1 MIEAA
6 LMNKLEAMA
15 ERHAELERMLADP
28 EVIAHQVRYRALLRE
43 HGSLAKIIPDY
54 VRMKELEARQA
65 EAQSII
71 ENEDDRDLCQLAR
84 EELQPL
90 ADELTQLTGQIQRAL
105 VEDDPDADR
114 NVIIEI
120 RAGTGGDEAS
130 LFAADLFRMYSCYA
144 ERHKWNAE
152 ILNSNPTELGG
163 FKEITFALKGKEVYK
178 RLQYECGGHRVQ
190 RVPATEAGGR
200 IHTSA
205 VTVAVLPEVEDVEV
219 ELREEDMRIDRMR
232 SSGPGGQSVN
242 KTSSA
247 IRITHFPT
255 GIVVSM
261 QDQKSQHKNLAKALT
276 ILRSRIYEKL
286 RFERDS
292 EVSEQRRKL
301 IGSGD
306 RSDRVRTYNF
316 LQNRVTDHRINLS
329 LYSLDAVMMGEL
341 DPLIDKL
348 IEYDAE
354 EKLKEL

>member
-28 EVIAHQVRYRALLRE
+28 EVIADQGRYRALLRE
-43 HGSLAKIIPDY
+43 HGSLSKIIPDY
-54 VRMKELEARQA
+54 VRMKDLEARQA

-84 EELQPL
+84 DELQPL
-90 ADELTQLTGQIQRAL
+90 AVELAQLTGQIQRGL

-130 LFAADLFRMYSCYA
+130 LFAADLFRMYSYYA
-144 ERHKWNAE
+144 EKRKWKPE
-152 ILNSNPTELGG
+152 ILNSNPTELDGY
-163 FKEITFALKGKEVYK
+163 KEITFSLKGKEVYK
-178 RLQYECGGHRVQ
+178 RLRYECGGHRVQ
-190 RVPATEAGGR
+190 RVPATEASGR

-219 ELREEDMRIDRMR
+219 EIKEEDMRIDRMR

-286 RFERDS
+286 RSERDS
-292 EVSEQRRKL
+292 ELSQQRRKL

-316 LQNRVTDHRINLS
+316 PQNRVTDHRINLS
-329 LYSLDAVMMGEL
+329 LYSLDTIMMGEL
-341 DPLIDKL
+341 DPVIDKL

-354 EKLKEL
+354 QKLKEL